1 MNLPALIPVPRVKDV
16 LGIPR
21 TTAYRLAAEG
31 RLRMVKIASSSFIT
45 RESAEAF
52 LATLSDAHLRPAKAA
67 A

>member
-31 RLRMVKIASSSFIT
+31 RLRMVKIESSSFIT
-45 RESAEAF
+45 GESAAAF
-52 LATLSDAHLRPAKAA
+52 LASLPIAQLSPAKAA